1 MQPWIRAEM
10 FYNLGFWS
18 LKHTDV
24 LFPNLTDLTCAFNI
38 LSTWLQ
44 EICYLQE
51 EFTRQK
57 IDLATKLNEREKEMN
72 EIKVKGKPKF
82 SNRPEMTSIMEW
94 PWVKFCKLGQDMQS
108 FVYTQDQN
116 RVYVWFS
123 AMWPS
128 TIMKFYTTV
137 NLKIAL
143 VG

>member
-57 IDLATKLNEREKEMN
+57 IDLATKLNERERDERDQGKRQTKIFKQTGNDFHYGMAMSEVLQIGTGYAILCLHTRPKPGLRLIFNNVTIYYN
-72 EIKVKGKPKF
+72 EILHN
-82 SNRPEMTSIMEW
+82 S
-94 PWVKFCKLGQDMQS
+94 
-108 FVYTQDQN
+108 
-116 RVYVWFS
+116 
-123 AMWPS
+123 
-128 TIMKFYTTV
+128 
-137 NLKIAL
+137 
-143 VG
+143 